1 MAKWL
6 VYVDSYWLQFST
18 FCLLRS
24 LKVGPHLCCPQVSKE
39 ELLGYMIWAHLKA
52 DILPAV
58 AWNIR
63 GPTCNFMSL
72 PTRPGGNWAPAIL
85 PWAAAGHSPQVSL
98 PCYYCQHPCWEL
110 LVPGS
115 DFPVSLSLSLGL
127 FWDLSYLTEAQQA
140 FECGFS
146 ISCSQAG
153 RGKLFAGRS
162 CGFWARNS
170 EICPKAE
177 HPWTPGFVPVYLLLE
192 KTGHSQIWWAFCSL
206 GIFCDPTLCQALYW

>member
-39 ELLGYMIWAHLKA
+39 ELLGYTIWAHLKA

-85 PWAAAGHSPQVSL
+85 PWAAAGHSPEVSL

-115 DFPVSLSLSLGL
+115 DFPVSLSLSRFILGSVIPYGGTASIWVWIQHQL
-127 FWDLSYLTEAQQA
+127 FTSRQRKAVCWQVLWVLGKELRNLS
-140 FECGFS
+140 
-146 ISCSQAG
+146 
-153 RGKLFAGRS
+153 
-162 CGFWARNS
+162 
-170 EICPKAE
+170 
-177 HPWTPGFVPVYLLLE
+177 
-192 KTGHSQIWWAFCSL
+192 
-206 GIFCDPTLCQALYW
+206 

>member
-39 ELLGYMIWAHLKA
+39 ELLGYTIWAHLKA

-85 PWAAAGHSPQVSL
+85 PWAAAGHSPEVSL

-115 DFPVSLSLSLGL
+115 DFPVSLSLSVYFGICHTLRRHSKH
-127 FWDLSYLTEAQQA
+127 LSVDSASAVHKQA
-140 FECGFS
+140 EE
-146 ISCSQAG
+146 SCLLAG
-153 RGKLFAGRS
+153 PVGSGQGTQK
-162 CGFWARNS
+162 
-170 EICPKAE
+170 
-177 HPWTPGFVPVYLLLE
+177 FVLRLSTHEP
-192 KTGHSQIWWAFCSL
+192 
-206 GIFCDPTLCQALYW
+206 QALCLCTCY